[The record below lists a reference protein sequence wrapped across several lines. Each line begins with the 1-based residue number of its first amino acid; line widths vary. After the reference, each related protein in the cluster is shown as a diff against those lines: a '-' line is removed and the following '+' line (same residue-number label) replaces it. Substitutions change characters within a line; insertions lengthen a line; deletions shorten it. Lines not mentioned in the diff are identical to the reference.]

1 MPVGIR
7 VDTTD
12 PFGLKGC
19 DRDHPNE
26 CSLSDVFHN
35 FLSGLSALGRLDLAD
50 KGPGWKTGFALS
62 EIGIAFAGQTPVGR
76 GASAGL
82 GQAAGDGEGLSTSA
96 QRGIRSLTKRI
107 EEHMQKLQ
115 EYRANPD
122 AYDNQGLLKG
132 ANPEVRERIINGR
145 IRHLQGEID
154 NFRGQIRNLQ
164 NPGGA

>member
-1 MPVGIR
+1 
-7 VDTTD
+7 
-12 PFGLKGC
+12 
-19 DRDHPNE
+19 
-26 CSLSDVFHN
+26 
-35 FLSGLSALGRLDLAD
+35 
-50 KGPGWKTGFALS
+50 
-62 EIGIAFAGQTPVGR
+62 
-76 GASAGL
+76 
-82 GQAAGDGEGLSTSA
+82 
-96 QRGIRSLTKRI
+96 
-107 EEHMQKLQ
+107 MQKLQ